1 MKFQFYRNDK
11 NLAKPVKEDGCGLSA
26 AELLQIT
33 EQGNAEYEFCYHT
46 GYHGKGDGHYVYI
59 REAGSVQKTGCS
71 RVFINGDKA
80 GQCENTAELK
90 KKLVTDACA
99 TVSAAAN
106 NALFLRIAKNQ
117 T

>member
-11 NLAKPVKEDGCGLSA
+11 SLAKPLKEDGCGLSA
-26 AELLQIT
+26 AELLLIT
-33 EQGNAEYEFCYHT
+33 EQGNPDYEFCYHT

-106 NALFLRIAKNQ
+106 NAFFLRIAKNQ